1 MFFPIPPQFLEA
13 VPAFVEHLLDV
24 RLAGFVLEHASHFD
38 HGLAAAEELR
48 GVVGV
53 GAEEDQVVEG
63 VFHLV
68 GIAFGDAVVVEI
80 EFQHR
85 FETELE
91 RFPVLLQEIDVA
103 GELHIAQHPHHEFGE
118 QVHPVVVVVP
128 GVIAH
133 VAQGMALGHGAQVV
147 RHAALGL
154 EGVAD
159 LRHRHAFVFFRV
171 LLEMLPSFDGRSVMV
186 VKAQGGILG
195 QNRIDETLAQI
206 FFHAREEHQK
216 HHRIP
221 VHVRRIDIGV
231 IETLQETGAL
241 LSLFVLDPD
250 DGVGER
256 EMEFIQD
263 QPGQAQGAGPVTFVG
278 GAGLD
283 PIKDSFLNRH
293 GPVPPLRIA
302 VQGELRHVDRPAPRR
317 SLKFLTYLRWNFV
330 PSM

>member
-1 MFFPIPPQFLEA
+1 MCA
-13 VPAFVEHLLDV
+13 SPALSF
-24 RLAGFVLEHASHFD
+24 EHASHFD

-53 GAEEDQVVEG
+53 GAEENQVVEG
-63 VFHLV
+63 VFHIV
-68 GIAFGDAVVVEI
+68 GIALGNAVIVEI
-80 EFQHR
+80 EFQR
-85 FETELE
+85 RIEPKLE
-91 RFPVLLQEIDVA
+91 RLPVLLQEIHVA
-103 GELHIAQHPHHEFGE
+103 GELHVAQHPHHEFGE

-133 VAQGMALGHGAQVV
+133 VAQGMALGHGAQIV

-154 EGVAD
+154 ELVAD
-159 LRHRHAFVFFRV
+159 LRQPHAFILFRV
-171 LLEMLPSFDGRSVMV
+171 LLEMQPGFNVRSVIV

-195 QNRIDETLAQI
+195 QNRIDETLAEI
-206 FFHAREEHQK
+206 FFHAREEHQE

-231 IETLQETGAL
+231 IETLQEPGAL
-241 LSLFVLDPD
+241 FSLFVLDPD
-250 DGVGER
+250 DGVGEG

-263 QPGQAQGAGPVTFVG
+263 QPGQAQGAGPVAFVG

-283 PIKDSFLNRH
+283 PVENSFLNRH

-302 VQGELRHVDRPAPRR
+302 VQGELCHARPPASRR
-317 SLKFLTYLRWNFV
+317 S
-330 PSM
+330 